1 MSIALV
7 EKAGL
12 RWWTEEELQYR
23 NLAFQR
29 LNTTIQKTLKDLN
42 RAWEF
47 HQCEAP
53 MLVPTA
59 MISPE
64 YTEDEV
70 FFTGGHYA
78 MRPETTAGSYAYARR
93 LKSSSRIKYPLCV
106 YQMGKSYRVEKA
118 DGASASKYRYNE
130 FTQAEWQC
138 IYSDTTMVDYRKY
151 ILDALLQDIT
161 LLAGSDRF
169 AFVLDSDRLPSYSDS
184 TKDIMIRDKT
194 SREVEV
200 ASVSIRNDF
209 DTGTKVLEIAIG
221 VDRLVDIRKLT

>member
-1 MSIALV
+1 MSLSLV

-12 RWWTEEELQYR
+12 RWWTEEEIQYR
-23 NLAFQR
+23 NMAFAR
-29 LNTTIQKTLKDLN
+29 LNITIQKTLKDLN

-53 MLVPTA
+53 MLVPVD

-64 YTEDEV
+64 YTSDEV
-70 FFTGGHYA
+70 FFTGNVYA
-78 MRPETTAGSYAYARR
+78 MRPETTAGSYAYARY
-93 LKSSSRIKYPLCV
+93 LKNSTRIKYPLCV

-138 IYSDTTMVDYRKY
+138 IYSDTTMVDYRNY
-151 ILDALLQDIT
+151 ILEALITDIS
-161 LLAGSDRF
+161 LLSGTPKVHIA
-169 AFVLDSDRLPSYSDS
+169 DSDRLPSYSES
-184 TKDIMIRDKT
+184 TKDIMVYDQNQ
-194 SREVEV
+194 REVEI

-221 VDRLVDIRKLT
+221 MDRLVDIRKL